1 MRSNFGIDWKRRS
14 ALSFFASMVAARLWQ
29 HVSASQGALRRSMND
44 EMMTRRLTLRCLLIA
59 PYLLGPAARVRSADR
74 VPVVGAIRTS
84 GYDPKDPSV
93 PPILKALR
101 ELGYEDG
108 RNLRLD
114 VRYAEGDRARIPGIA
129 EALVADRV
137 DVIVAGSEPA
147 LRAAKQATSSIP
159 IVFLA
164 WEYDPVAS
172 GVIDSLSRPGSN
184 VTGVSSLQAPL
195 LGKRLELLKETLPAT
210 RRVGVF
216 WDSFSRGQLID
227 VEGPA
232 LALDIQV
239 RPIEV
244 KSSSELSRALSRAKE
259 ETDAGLFLF
268 SPMFFQLREKIASE
282 AKRVKLPT
290 AFQEAWFT
298 AAGGLLS
305 YGADINEAMRR
316 VAYLIDRLLKGSRPS
331 DLPVEQIA
339 KLHLAVNLKTA
350 EDLGVTIP
358 QSVLLRADEIIR

>member
-1 MRSNFGIDWKRRS
+1 
-14 ALSFFASMVAARLWQ
+14 
-29 HVSASQGALRRSMND
+29 
-44 EMMTRRLTLRCLLIA
+44 
-59 PYLLGPAARVRSADR
+59 
-74 VPVVGAIRTS
+74 
-84 GYDPKDPSV
+84 
-93 PPILKALR
+93 
-101 ELGYEDG
+101 
-108 RNLRLD
+108 
-114 VRYAEGDRARIPGIA
+114 
-129 EALVADRV
+129 
-137 DVIVAGSEPA
+137 
-147 LRAAKQATSSIP
+147 
-159 IVFLA
+159 
-164 WEYDPVAS
+164 
-172 GVIDSLSRPGSN
+172 
-184 VTGVSSLQAPL
+184 VSSLQAPL

-210 RRVGVF
+210 RRVAVF

-227 VEGPA
+227 VEASA

-282 AKRVKLPT
+282 AERVKLPT

-316 VAYLIDRLLKGSRPS
+316 VAYLVDRLLKGSRPS

-358 QSVLLRADEIIR
+358 QSVLLRADEIVR